1 MPIRVPVRVP
11 IRVHVER
18 RKRRRKRRKRR
29 RKYTWEGSAEQN
41 EDGVGAE
48 RGRRKRAQHGGAA
61 RGRSTGV
68 EGGKGAPQ
76 VEGSDGMT
84 CEGDVCEFVC
94 EDMES
99 ECGNSESRLGE

>member
-1 MPIRVPVRVP
+1 MTRPKLPTKIRMT
-11 IRVHVER
+11 
-18 RKRRRKRRKRR
+18 KC
-29 RKYTWEGSAEQN
+29 W
-41 EDGVGAE
+41 
-48 RGRRKRAQHGGAA
+48 RRKRAQH
-61 RGRSTGV
+61 STGV